1 LRLPT
6 RGRPVGSAAAAY
18 AAAALPS
25 RRSPWREADY
35 CVVDLELSGLDPRR
49 HEIISFGAVPIVGGR
64 VSLGSAI
71 YGLAQPS
78 GPITEESI
86 LVHGIRTLDLTEAP
100 AVDEALDAL
109 LEAMTG
115 RVLVVHTAAVERA
128 FLGRALRR
136 RSVRLR
142 APVVDTNVLGPL
154 WLHERDGRVLRGL
167 SLGALAAELELPAHR
182 PHNALGDA
190 LTTAQ
195 AFLALATH
203 LDALRPET
211 VGSLA
216 GADDRLQSLLLYPR
230 HRC

>member
-1 LRLPT
+1 MRLLT
-6 RGRPVGSAAAAY
+6 RRRPIGPAAAAY
-18 AAAALPS
+18 AEAAQPA
-25 RRSPWREADY
+25 RRTPWREVDY

-49 HEIISFGAVPIVGGR
+49 HEIISFGAVPIDGGR
-64 VSLGSAI
+64 ISLRNAL
-71 YGLAQPS
+71 YGLAHAA

-86 LVHGIRTLDLTEAP
+86 LVHGIRTLDLSEAP
-100 AVDEALDAL
+100 ALDEALDAL
-109 LEAMTG
+109 LEVMTG
-115 RVLVVHTAAVERA
+115 RALVVHTAAVERA

-142 APVVDTNVLGPL
+142 GPVVDTNVLGPL
-154 WLHERDGRVLRGL
+154 WLNERDGQALRGV
-167 SLGALAAELELPAHR
+167 SLGALAAALELPAHR

-216 GADDRLQSLLLYPR
+216 RADDRLQSMLVYPR